1 MAEHGTVAR
10 PYAQAVFEIAK
21 ADGNLPAWS
30 DFLKLAAVLVTEP
43 GVKRMLFVPGADLAR
58 LANVLADLCREQLAN
73 PAPLRD
79 DGGSPGANLLK
90 VLADNQRLSVL
101 PDISAR
107 FEVLRAEAENAL
119 DVVLTTASGVSEEQR
134 SRIEESLRKRFG
146 RQIRLDVQL
155 DTGLIG
161 GARLQVG
168 DRVIDGSVRTGLDKL
183 ATALRL

>member
-21 ADGNLPAWS
+21 ADGQLPAWS
-30 DFLKLAAVLVTEP
+30 QFLQLAAVLVTEP
-43 GVKRMLFVPGADLAR
+43 DVNRMLFTPGADLER
-58 LANVLADLCREQLAN
+58 LAATITDICREQLGN

-79 DGGSPGANLLK
+79 GERSPGAGLLR
-90 VLADNQRLSVL
+90 VLVDNGRLGTL

-107 FEVLRAEAENAL
+107 FDVLRAEAENTL
-119 DVVLTTASGVSEEQR
+119 DVTLTSASAVSDEQR
-134 SRIEESLRKRFG
+134 AKIAESLNKRFG
-146 RQIRLDVQL
+146 RQVRLAVKVDES
-155 DTGLIG
+155 LIG

-183 ATALRL
+183 ATALRT